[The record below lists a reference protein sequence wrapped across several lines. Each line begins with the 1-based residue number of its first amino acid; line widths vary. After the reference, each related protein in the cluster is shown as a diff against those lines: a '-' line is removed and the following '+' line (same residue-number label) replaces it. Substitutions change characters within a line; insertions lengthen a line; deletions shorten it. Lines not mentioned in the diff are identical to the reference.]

1 MLTLVATEEAFNP
14 AVNQCENA
22 DPIDFTANPLETQE
36 APKRRPR
43 KGHTEGCSSS
53 VAKKKNEV
61 FESKWNEDER
71 YEKLSITKKQIW
83 VRKVT
88 SQKDEEEE
96 EEEEEK
102 RASKQPRK
110 AQANINVGIFLTTFR
125 MIRAVTG
132 EPRRKY
138 LSATA
143 IATATATATA
153 TVTVTVT
160 ATALSH
166 TKTRSFLIEEGYIP
180 ENLDRIPHTV
190 SSTDYLPQSLTDYPK
205 TTPLGELCPR

>member
-22 DPIDFTANPLETQE
+22 DPTDFTANPLETQE

-83 VRKVT
+83 K
-88 SQKDEEEE
+88 EEEAE

-102 RASKQPRK
+102 RANKQPRK
-110 AQANINVGIFLTTFR
+110 AQANVCRFITRERRRINVGIFLTTFR
-125 MIRAVTG
+125 TIRAVTG

-143 IATATATATA
+143 IATATATA
-153 TVTVTVT
+153 TVT